1 MGFYSEHVVPTLIH
15 VAMRSRLIRE
25 QRRRVVPFARGRV
38 IEIGIGSGL
47 NLPLYGPGVSAVVGI
62 DPSASLLAHA
72 RAAARGVSFAVDLIR
87 GSAEAVPAADATFD
101 CAVSTWSLCSIPD
114 PQRALAE
121 LRRVLKPEAAFL
133 FVEHGRAPEPG
144 VARWQDR
151 INPLWRCCA
160 GGCNMNRPIGDM
172 VRAAGFRVRTLETGY
187 IDGGPR
193 VLTYHYVGDAQP

>member
-15 VAMRSRLIRE
+15 VAMRSRPIRE

-72 RAAARGVSFAVDLIR
+72 RAAASRVSFAVDLIR

-114 PQRALAE
+114 PPRALAE

-151 INPLWRCCA
+151 INPVWRCCA

-172 VRAAGFRVRTLETGY
+172 VRAAGFRFHTLEAGY

-193 VLTYHYVGDAQP
+193 VLAYHYVGDART

>member
-1 MGFYSEHVVPTLIH
+1 MPPLIH
-15 VAMRSRLIRE
+15 FAMRAPLIRE
-25 QRRRVVPFARGRV
+25 QRRRVVPHARGRV

-47 NLPLYGPGVSAVVGI
+47 NLPLYGPAVEGVVGI
-62 DPSASLLAHA
+62 DPSGALLSRA
-72 RAAARGVSFAVDLIR
+72 RDGARDRPFAVELIQ
-87 GSAEAVPAADATFD
+87 GSAEALPAADASFD

-121 LRRVLKPEAAFL
+121 LRRVLRPDAAFL
-133 FVEHGRAPEPG
+133 FIEHGRAPEPG

-172 VRAAGFRVRTLETGY
+172 VRAAGFRMHRLESGY

-193 VLTYHYVGDAQP
+193 VLTFHYVGDARS